1 MNILDGS
8 NSKTKFTLNTA
19 TKQGGAIYY
28 AYVRLNLKNIE
39 YVNNS
44 APYGDKIGSYP
55 AKIVR
60 YGNETS
66 SMVINDIGSGIPY
79 DSQVQFALIDAD
91 EQVMVLNNE
100 DQVSV
105 NPVNNTEASM
115 SGTNSV
121 LLRNGIA
128 TFTNIVAIAAPGSQ
142 NVQFKITSKA
152 ITNNKAS
159 VLLSQNNINNIL
171 TMNFR
176 YCKPGEEVSTGNTC
190 RTCSPGTYS
199 LTWSASACKQ

>member
-1 MNILDGS
+1 MS
-8 NSKTKFTLNTA
+8 NTA
-19 TKQGGAIYY
+19 AKQGGSIYY
-28 AYVRLNLKNIE
+28 TYVRPNLTNIE

-44 APYGDKIGSYP
+44 APYGHNIGSYP
-55 AKIVR
+55 IKIVR

-79 DSQVQFALIDAD
+79 DSQVQFALVDAD
-91 EQVMVLNNE
+91 GQVMVLNNE
-100 DQVSV
+100 NQMNI
-105 NPVNNTEASM
+105 NPVSNTQVSM

-121 LLRNGIA
+121 LLRNGVA

-159 VLLSQNNINNIL
+159 VLLSQNSINNIMA
-171 TMNFR
+171 MNFR

-199 LTWSASACKQ
+199 LAWSAPACKQ